1 MRVGG
6 PTVSPVTPEHRGEVP
21 ARFAAALDSMRRPS
35 VRPEVTLHEIP
46 GPGRIAPW
54 SAALE
59 GEVAV
64 GGLEI
69 STGRFVLL
77 HDPAGQESWQG
88 DFRVVTLV
96 RASLEAEMAADPM
109 LHEVAWSWVTEAVD
123 AAGVDVVALGGTVTR
138 VLSTSFGALSGTPDA
153 VDLELRASWTPS
165 DTNLGA
171 HLRLWAELMATVG
184 GLPPL
189 PDGVTALTPRRGA
202 LR

>member
-1 MRVGG
+1 M
-6 PTVSPVTPEHRGEVP
+6 TPEHQGEVP
-21 ARFAAALDSMRRPS
+21 ARFAAALASMRRPPL
-35 VRPEVTLHEIP
+35 RPEVTLHEVP

-59 GEVAV
+59 GEVTV

-77 HDPAGQESWQG
+77 HDPAGQETWQG

-96 RASLEAEMAADPM
+96 RASLEAELAADPM
-109 LHEVAWSWVTEAVD
+109 LHEVAWSWVTEALEE
-123 AAGVDVVALGGTVTR
+123 AGAEVVALGGTVTR

-153 VDLELRASWTPS
+153 VDLELRASWTPA
-165 DTNLGA
+165 DTDLGR
-171 HLRLWAELMATVG
+171 HLRLWAGLMATVG

-189 PDGVTALTPRRGA
+189 PAGVTALAPRRGG